1 MITFASFFN
10 HRTGNQ
16 SMFDGIFKLSISLKW
31 CNAALKTGFWHQWS
45 GQRAIHCWSHATCK
59 QKNIFIFGLFF
70 KKKISYYIIGVY
82 WNPWKGKVEYW
93 LGFLF
98 PWVKKSE
105 WIIHHQST
113 FRVKN
118 KWMMYYNTHYIA
130 VAPSCK
136 ENEVKDDWKMFEIP
150 TLLVYAYT
158 MAVCIY

>member
-1 MITFASFFN
+1 MYTEILEREMFFFV
-10 HRTGNQ
+10 
-16 SMFDGIFKLSISLKW
+16 S
-31 CNAALKTGFWHQWS
+31 
-45 GQRAIHCWSHATCK
+45 
-59 QKNIFIFGLFF
+59 
-70 KKKISYYIIGVY
+70 
-82 WNPWKGKVEYW
+82 E
-93 LGFLF
+93 
-98 PWVKKSE
+98 KSE

-130 VAPSCK
+130 VAPGCK